1 MIFNVLAYITGG
13 LIVLLGIL
21 IYIFPQRTRTLFFKM
36 CTDIVTAINGIF
48 IYFAT
53 GNLLIFAS
61 VATCTIGAI
70 RDIIFSLR
78 GKYKFFDY
86 YFWAVF
92 FAVINLSTLFFTYQN
107 VISLLPVI
115 GTLASCLTLYLYD
128 QKLTKC
134 CAIFCQTLYVIYYAI
149 LIPSSNVL
157 TIFSLLSAISTLTG
171 SVVGLTFLLFFKKK
185 DENIVQKSNEEGK
198 I

>member
-1 MIFNVLAYITGG
+1 MVFEILAYITGG
-13 LIVLLGIL
+13 LIVLLGLL
-21 IYIFPQRTRTLFFKM
+21 IYVFPQRNKTLLFKM
-36 CTDIVTAINGIF
+36 CTDIVTAINGLF

-61 VATCTIGAI
+61 VATCTIGVI

-78 GKYKFFDY
+78 GKYKVFNY
-86 YFWAVF
+86 YFWAIL
-92 FAVINLSTLFFTYQN
+92 FAIVNMCTLFFTYQSP
-107 VISLLPVI
+107 ISLLPVI
-115 GTLASCLTLYLYD
+115 GTVVSCLTLYLYN
-128 QKLTKC
+128 QKLTKSG
-134 CAIFCQTLYVIYYAI
+134 AIFCQTLYVIYYAI

-171 SVVGLTFLLFFKKK
+171 SIVGLTFLLFYKKK
-185 DENIVQKSNEEGK
+185 KEKVVQNTDEEGK